1 MLVLRSDGCLVL
13 DQLKFG
19 RDRAS
24 RQMTSLTFS
33 AFFHASEGHYHP
45 HLPRRYHTIALFL
58 LTFCTFCLSFEASA
72 IAK

>member
-1 MLVLRSDGCLVL
+1 MVLGSDGCLFL

-33 AFFHASEGHYHP
+33 AFSNASGGHCHL
-45 HLPRRYHTIALFL
+45 HLPWRYHTIALSSLAFYTSC
-58 LTFCTFCLSFEASA
+58 LTFEASA